1 MKITGRKVAAVAVT
15 ALLGVGLLGSAALA
29 AFAPVP
35 TDTFSLV
42 PTLPGTAVAET
53 PKTDKLK
60 AVLDALV
67 SKGVIT
73 QAQEDAILAA
83 AKDAGGDKDRD
94 DLLKHVFANLFEQS
108 ATYLGMTPADLKTK
122 LPGTSLAAIANTTA
136 GKNRTGLVAYLVNA
150 ANDAIAKALA
160 EGKVTPAQADKAKAA
175 VPDHIASFVDHTWPQ
190 AKPHPANPHAK
201 TPSVQ
206 SFIGDFMNATRTYLG
221 ITQQD
226 LMTQLRSGKSLGE
239 IANANAS
246 AGKSRDGLIAALTT
260 AANDKIDQAYKAQ
273 KLTADQA
280 TALDAKVKDAVTQL
294 VDRKG
299 FAGGVKS
306 R

>member
-1 MKITGRKVAAVAVT
+1 MKISGRKVTAVAVT
-15 ALLGVGLLGSAALA
+15 ALLGLGLLGSAAFA

-35 TDTFSLV
+35 ADTFSLV
-42 PTLPGTAVAET
+42 PALPGAAVAQT

-83 AKDAGGDKDRD
+83 AKDAAGDKDRD
-94 DLLKHVFANLFEQS
+94 DLLRQVFAKLFDQS
-108 ATYLGMTPADLKTK
+108 ATYLGMTPADLKKK
-122 LPGTSLAAIANTTA
+122 LPGTSLAAIANATA
-136 GKNRTGLVAYLVNA
+136 GKSRDGLVTYLTNA

-160 EGKVTPAQADKAKAA
+160 DGKITQAQADKAKAA
-175 VPDHIASFVDHTWPQ
+175 APDHIAKFVDHTWPQ
-190 AKPHPANPHAK
+190 AKPRPANPKAR

-206 SFIGDFMNATRTYLG
+206 AFIGDFMNTTRTYLG

-226 LMTQLRSGKSLGE
+226 LLTQLRSGKSLGD
-239 IANANAS
+239 IAGAT
-246 AGKSRDGLIAALTT
+246 AGKSRDGLIAALTN
-260 AANDKIDQAYKAQ
+260 AANDKIDQAHKAQ

-280 TALDAKVKDAVTQL
+280 TALSAKVKDAVTQL

-299 FAGGVKS
+299 VAGGVKS